1 MNELTKRIA
10 GLAAGHGAA
19 DFYIP
24 VVPAI
29 LPALIPL
36 FTEQGITSYA
46 MAGGLFTLVTLTMVL
61 FQPLTGLMI
70 DKGRWVPGLSWCIL
84 MTGLAIGIFGIT
96 QNYWVLLIM
105 AVFVG
110 AGNSMFHPNAYQQIH
125 QFTTSA
131 NRGTFLS
138 LFSVGGSFGYG
149 AAPLLTGALFA
160 WGGFPALIWLILP
173 AVVVAVLLRKH
184 QQKPTVMPPRSVDT
198 IVVKPKWRNAALVL
212 GISSLRTWVYY
223 GFLAFAAVY
232 LTTYAGVDYLL
243 ATGVVSGMIF
253 AGMIGTLIAGP
264 LSDKIG
270 RKEVMFAAYIGA
282 TTAYFGIFM
291 LPGVGSVIS
300 LVMAGF
306 FMMATAS
313 VEIATVQELMPG
325 SVGLASGLMIGI
337 PQGLAAVA
345 IMVIGITADAFG
357 MPIAL
362 LSQVW
367 LMIVAI
373 VLCAALPYPL
383 KLLNRNKTRTE

>member
-24 VVPAI
+24 VIPAI
-29 LPALIPL
+29 LPALIPI

-46 MAGGLFTLVTLTMVL
+46 MAGCLFTLVTLTMVI
-61 FQPLTGLMI
+61 FQPLTGWMI
-70 DKGRWVPGLSWCIL
+70 DKGRWVPGISWCIL
-84 MTGLAIGIFGIT
+84 MTGLAVALFGIT

-105 AVFVG
+105 AVVTG

-149 AAPLLTGALFA
+149 AAPLITGALFA
-160 WGGFPALIWLILP
+160 WGGFPALIWLVLP
-173 AVVVAVLLRKH
+173 AVGVAVLLRKH
-184 QQKPTVMPPRSVDT
+184 QQKPVILPKKTSETKSVQ
-198 IVVKPKWRNAALVL
+198 PKWRHAALVL

-232 LTTYAGVDYLL
+232 LTKYAGVDYLL
-243 ATGVVSGMIF
+243 ATGVVSCMIF
-253 AGMIGTLIAGP
+253 AGMFGTLTAGP

-282 TTAYFGIFM
+282 VTAYFGIF
-291 LPGVGSVIS
+291 LLSGIGSVIS
-300 LVMAGF
+300 LVIAGF

-325 SVGLASGLMIGI
+325 SVGLASGIMIGI
-337 PQGLAAVA
+337 PQGLAAVS
-345 IMVIGITADAFG
+345 IMVIGIMADTVG
-357 MPIAL
+357 MPTAL
-362 LSQVW
+362 FTQVW
-367 LMIVAI
+367 LMVAAVI
-373 VLCAALPYPL
+373 LCAALPYPL
-383 KLLNRNKTRTE
+383 KLLSPSRRKAE

>member
-24 VVPAI
+24 VIPAI
-29 LPALIPL
+29 LPALIPI
-36 FTEQGITSYA
+36 FTEHGITSYA
-46 MAGGLFTLVTLTMVL
+46 MAGCLFTLVTLTMVI
-61 FQPLTGLMI
+61 FQPLTGWMI
-70 DKGRWVPGLSWCIL
+70 DKGRWVPGISWCIL
-84 MTGLAIGIFGIT
+84 MTGLAIGIFGFT

-149 AAPLLTGALFA
+149 AAPLIAGALFA
-160 WGGFPALIWLILP
+160 WGGFPALIWLVIP

-184 QQKPTVMPPRSVDT
+184 QQKPTILPPRSMEEGA
-198 IVVKPKWRNAALVL
+198 VKPRWRNAALML
-212 GISSLRTWVYY
+212 SISSLRTWVYY

-232 LTTYAGVDYLL
+232 LTKYAGVDYLL

-253 AGMIGTLIAGP
+253 AGMFGTLVAGP

-270 RKEVMFAAYIGA
+270 RKEVMFIAYIGA
-282 TTAYFGIFM
+282 TTAYFGIF
-291 LPGVGSVIS
+291 LLSGIGSVIS
-300 LVMAGF
+300 LVIAGF

-325 SVGLASGLMIGI
+325 SVGLASGIMIGI

-345 IMVIGITADAFG
+345 IMVIGIMADAIG
-357 MPIAL
+357 MPTAL
-362 LSQVW
+362 FSQVW
-367 LMIVAI
+367 LMVAAI
-373 VLCAALPYPL
+373 ILCAALPYPL
-383 KLLNRNKTRTE
+383 KLLKHTSRKAE

>member
-1 MNELTKRIA
+1 MNDLTKRIA

-29 LPALIPL
+29 LPALIPI

-46 MAGGLFTLVTLTMVL
+46 MAGCLFTLMTLTMVL
-61 FQPLTGLMI
+61 FQPLSGWMI
-70 DKGRWVPGLSWCIL
+70 DKGRWVPGISWCIL
-84 MTGLAIGIFGIT
+84 ITGLAIAVFGLT
-96 QNYWVLLIM
+96 QNYWVLLVM
-105 AVFVG
+105 AVVAG

-149 AAPLLTGALFA
+149 AAPLVAGALFA
-160 WGGFPALIWLILP
+160 WGGFPALIWLVIP

-184 QQKPTVMPPRSVDT
+184 QQKPTFLPPKSMDT
-198 IVVKPKWRNAALVL
+198 ETVKPKWRNAVFVL

-232 LTTYAGVDYLL
+232 LTKYAGVDYLL
-243 ATGVVSGMIF
+243 ATGVVSCMIF
-253 AGMIGTLIAGP
+253 AGMFGTLIAGP

-270 RKEVMFAAYIGA
+270 RKEVMFTAYIGA
-282 TTAYFGIFM
+282 TAAYFGIF
-291 LPGVGSVIS
+291 LLSGLGSVIS
-300 LVMAGF
+300 LVIAGF

-325 SVGLASGLMIGI
+325 SVGLASGIIIGI

-345 IMVIGITADAFG
+345 IMIIGIMADAIG
-357 MPIAL
+357 MPTAL
-362 LSQVW
+362 FSQVW
-367 LMIVAI
+367 LMVAAI
-373 VLCAALPYPL
+373 VLCIALPYPL
-383 KLLNRNKTRTE
+383 KLLKHTRKTVE

>member
-1 MNELTKRIA
+1 MNDTTKRIA
-10 GLAAGHGAA
+10 GLAAGHGAV

-24 VVPAI
+24 VIPAI

-46 MAGGLFTLVTLTMVL
+46 MAGCLFTLLTLTMVI
-61 FQPLTGLMI
+61 FQPLTGWMI

-84 MTGLAIGIFGIT
+84 MTGFAVALFGIT

-105 AVFVG
+105 AVITG
-110 AGNSMFHPNAYQQIH
+110 AGNSMFHPNAYQQIQ

-149 AAPLLTGALFA
+149 AAPLITGALFA
-160 WGGFPALIWLILP
+160 WGGFPALIWLVIP
-173 AVVVAVLLRKH
+173 AVGVAVLLRKH
-184 QQKPTVMPPRSVDT
+184 QQKPAVLPQRSADNGG
-198 IVVKPKWRNAALVL
+198 VKPKWRHAALVL

-232 LTTYAGVDYLL
+232 LTKYAGVDYLL
-243 ATGVVSGMIF
+243 ATGVVSCMIF
-253 AGMIGTLIAGP
+253 AGMFGTLIAGP

-282 TTAYFGIFM
+282 TIAYFGIFF
-291 LPGVGSVIS
+291 LSGIGSVIS
-300 LVMAGF
+300 LVIAGF

-325 SVGLASGLMIGI
+325 SVGLASGIMIGI
-337 PQGLAAVA
+337 PQGLAAVS
-345 IMVIGITADAFG
+345 IMVIGIMADTVG
-357 MPIAL
+357 MPTAL
-362 LSQVW
+362 FTQVW
-367 LMIVAI
+367 LIAAAVI
-373 VLCAALPYPL
+373 LCAALPYPL
-383 KLLNRNKTRTE
+383 KLLSPSRRKAE

>member
-1 MNELTKRIA
+1 MNERTKRIA

-24 VVPAI
+24 VIPAI
-29 LPALIPL
+29 LPALIPI

-46 MAGGLFTLVTLTMVL
+46 MAGCLFTLVTLTMVI
-61 FQPLTGLMI
+61 FQPLTGWMI
-70 DKGRWVPGLSWCIL
+70 DKGRWVPGISWCIL
-84 MTGLAIGIFGIT
+84 MTGLAVALFGIT

-105 AVFVG
+105 AVVTG

-149 AAPLLTGALFA
+149 AAPLITGALFA
-160 WGGFPALIWLILP
+160 WGGFPALIWLVLP
-173 AVVVAVLLRKH
+173 AVGVAILLRKH
-184 QQKPTVMPPRSVDT
+184 QQKPVILPKKTSEMKSVQ
-198 IVVKPKWRNAALVL
+198 PKWRHAALVL

-232 LTTYAGVDYLL
+232 LTKYAGVDYLL
-243 ATGVVSGMIF
+243 ATGVVSCMIF
-253 AGMIGTLIAGP
+253 AGMFGTLTAGP

-282 TTAYFGIFM
+282 ATAYFGIF
-291 LPGVGSVIS
+291 LLSGIGSVIS
-300 LVMAGF
+300 LVIAGF

-325 SVGLASGLMIGI
+325 SVGLASGIMIGI
-337 PQGLAAVA
+337 PQGLAAVS
-345 IMVIGITADAFG
+345 IMVIGIMADTVG
-357 MPIAL
+357 MPTAL
-362 LSQVW
+362 FTQVW
-367 LMIVAI
+367 LMVAAVI
-373 VLCAALPYPL
+373 LCAALPYPL
-383 KLLNRNKTRTE
+383 KLFSPSRRKAE

>member
-24 VVPAI
+24 VVPVI
-29 LPALIPL
+29 LPALIPI

-46 MAGGLFTLVTLTMVL
+46 MAGGLFTLVTLTMII
-61 FQPLTGLMI
+61 FQPMTGLMI
-70 DKGRWVPGLSWCIL
+70 DKRRWVPGISWCIL
-84 MTGLAIGIFGIT
+84 MTGLAVAIFGFT

-105 AVFVG
+105 GVFVG

-149 AAPLLTGALFA
+149 AAPLITGSIICM
-160 WGGFPALIWLILP
+160 GGFPALIWLVIP
-173 AVVVAVLLRKH
+173 AVVIAVLLRKH
-184 QQKPTVMPPRSVDT
+184 QQKPAILPSRSVEMET
-198 IVVKPKWRNAALVL
+198 VKPKWRNAALVL

-232 LTTYAGVDYLL
+232 LTKYAGVDYLL

-253 AGMIGTLIAGP
+253 AGMFGTLIAGP

-270 RKEVMFAAYIGA
+270 RKEVMFTAYIGA
-282 TTAYFGIFM
+282 TTAYFGIFF
-291 LPGVGSVIS
+291 LSGVGSIIS
-300 LVMAGF
+300 LVIAGF

-337 PQGLAAVA
+337 PQGMAAVA
-345 IMVIGITADAFG
+345 IMVIGIMADAIS
-357 MPIAL
+357 MPTAL
-362 LSQVW
+362 FSQVW
-367 LMIVAI
+367 LMIAAI

-383 KLLNRNKTRTE
+383 KLLKHSPRKAE

>member
-1 MNELTKRIA
+1 MTELTKRIA

-29 LPALIPL
+29 LPALIPI

-46 MAGGLFTLVTLTMVL
+46 MAGCLFTLVTLTMVI
-61 FQPLTGLMI
+61 FQPLTGWMI
-70 DKGRWVPGLSWCIL
+70 DKRRWVPGISWCIL
-84 MTGLAIGIFGIT
+84 MTGLAIAIFGFT

-125 QFTTSA
+125 QFTTPA

-149 AAPLLTGALFA
+149 AAPLVTGALFA
-160 WGGFPALIWLILP
+160 WGGFPALIWLVIP

-184 QQKPTVMPPRSVDT
+184 QQKPAIMPQKKVEIET
-198 IVVKPKWRNAALVL
+198 VKPKWRNAALIL

-232 LTTYAGVDYLL
+232 LTKYAGVDYLL

-253 AGMIGTLIAGP
+253 AGMFGTLIAGP

-282 TTAYFGIFM
+282 TIAYFGIFF
-291 LPGVGSVIS
+291 LSGIGSVIS
-300 LVMAGF
+300 LVIAGF

-325 SVGLASGLMIGI
+325 SVGLASGIMIGI
-337 PQGLAAVA
+337 PQGLAAVS
-345 IMVIGITADAFG
+345 IMVIGIMADTVG
-357 MPIAL
+357 MPTAL
-362 LSQVW
+362 FTQVW
-367 LMIVAI
+367 LIAAAVI
-373 VLCAALPYPL
+373 LCAALPYPL
-383 KLLNRNKTRTE
+383 KLLSPSRRKAE